1 MPDCQIHMFRHLEKE
16 TKIPNNK
23 IIPPSLRLRHVSKQ
37 IGSIYTYFTF

>member
-23 IIPPSLRLRHVSKQ
+23 IILPSLRLRHVSKQ